1 MIADPGTEH
10 CRRRLRLSTWKARM
24 LMAACAMVLTAA
36 MVSAF
41 ASGVPQAVARSTP
54 AQATAAEN
62 TVTWAPAG
70 GAQVIDTGSDC
81 AVTMSGTVHA
91 PDLTTAQTLQTTLS
105 DLRGKVTDVSKG
117 GYDNLRLSYVSQ
129 PSLDGDYRIT
139 LQGVTVIDCSL
150 ARSSQALTILKSAAA
165 PAQDS
170 PVTGAP
176 VTDAPITA
184 AGGSGWKKGVLGA
197 FAGIA
202 TYLAV
207 TAVVAAALAV
217 AGVEFGTTLAVAVAS
232 AATGCMAGLV
242 GSTVA
247 LAVSGNQDKIGLAS
261 AAGGCIVG
269 SGIAW
274 EAPVEAMGDAVGN
287 AIRTLS
293 TAAPGIIEAVG
304 GQELV
309 AAGEGIEMTSL
320 GTAVDQAA
328 EGALAVS

>member
-1 MIADPGTEH
+1 
-10 CRRRLRLSTWKARM
+10 M

-41 ASGVPQAVARSTP
+41 ASGVPRAVARSTP
-54 AQATAAEN
+54 AQAKAVEN

-70 GAQVIDTGSDC
+70 GAQVVDTGSDC
-81 AVTMSGTVHA
+81 GVTMSGTVQA
-91 PDLTTAQTLQTTLS
+91 PDLTTAQTLHSTLS
-105 DLRGKVTDVSKG
+105 ALRGKVTDVSKG

-129 PSLDGDYRIT
+129 PSPDGDYRIT
-139 LQGVTVIDCSL
+139 LQGTTVIDCSL
-150 ARSSQALTILKSAAA
+150 ARSGQAVATVESAAA
-165 PAQDS
+165 LAQDT
-170 PVTGAP
+170 PLN
-176 VTDAPITA
+176 A

-202 TYLAV
+202 AYLAV

-217 AGVEFGTTLAVAVAS
+217 AGVEFGTTLAVAVVS

-274 EAPVEAMGDAVGN
+274 EAPVEAIGVAVGN

-328 EGALAVS
+328 EGALAVR